1 MLRKILERYVHT
13 HTEGFMQRTATH
25 VIRKWL
31 YYWPILAL
39 LVLLFSWGSHP
50 SGLAIA
56 LLGIVLGGAV
66 MAAVEHAEV
75 VAHKV
80 GEPFGSLILALAVTI
95 IEVGMIIMLMTSN
108 PSTSATLAR
117 DTVFAATMLTTNM
130 IIGLALLAATRKGP
144 FAYFNKEGTGT
155 AFTAVFVLATVT
167 MVIPTFTTSAPE
179 GVFATSQL
187 IFVGVMALL
196 IWGAFVLTQTRGHRD
211 FFMPITKNGEIMKIA
226 EHAARPSKRRTFAS
240 LGLLMLS
247 LISVV
252 GISKT
257 LSYPIED
264 VVTKFHLPQALVG
277 VVIALIVLMPET
289 IASVNNAQ
297 RGRTQIAMNLG
308 YGSALASIGLTIPT
322 IGIISLMLDMRLVL
336 GLEPVHMALLVLT
349 GLMSALTIVQGRAL
363 RLQGA
368 MHLVVAAA
376 YVFLVAVP

>member
-1 MLRKILERYVHT
+1 
-13 HTEGFMQRTATH
+13 MQQTATH
-25 VIRKWL
+25 VIRKWP

-39 LVLLFSWGSHP
+39 LVLLLSWGSHP
-50 SGLAIA
+50 TGIAIA
-56 LLGIVLGGAV
+56 ALGIVLGGAV

-108 PSTSATLAR
+108 PNGSATLAR

-130 IIGLALLAATRKGP
+130 IIGLALLTATRKGT

-187 IFVGVMALL
+187 IFVAVMVLL

-211 FFMPITKNGEIMKIA
+211 FFMPITKNGEIMQIA
-226 EHAARPSKRRTFAS
+226 EHATRPSKRRTIAS
-240 LGLLMLS
+240 LGLLAMS
-247 LISVV
+247 LVSVV

-264 VVTKFHLPQALVG
+264 VVTKFQLPQALVG

-322 IGIISLMLDMRLVL
+322 IGIISLVADMRLVL
-336 GLEPVHMALLVLT
+336 GLEPVHVALLVLT